1 MFIINLK
8 SKMQVKKEN
17 IKNRILQAA
26 RREFKDKNY
35 EKASIRTI
43 AEKAGVT
50 PSNIYNY
57 FENKDDLF
65 RTVLQPLINQIEIGK
80 KVLNKFEFDREP
92 GAQEDLDS
100 HHEIIIN
107 SAKIVD
113 ENREDMKILVFKSKG
128 SSLENYI
135 DSLTDWF
142 TGEFKK
148 SLCEKAQYEVDG
160 FLVHIMS
167 SIWFNSIREILMH
180 DIKGERMM
188 NIAEDLMTFIFTG
201 WRNLLEKKDID
212 CH

>member
-1 MFIINLK
+1 
-8 SKMQVKKEN
+8 MQVKKEN
-17 IKNRILQAA
+17 IKNKILQAA
-26 RREFKDKNY
+26 RQEFKAKNY

-57 FENKDDLF
+57 FEKKDDLF
-65 RTVLQPLINQIEIGK
+65 RTVLQPLINKIEIGK

-92 GAQEDLDS
+92 GVQEDLDS

-128 SSLENYI
+128 SSVENYI

-201 WRNLLEKKDID
+201 WRNLMEEKNID

>member
-1 MFIINLK
+1 
-8 SKMQVKKEN
+8 MQVKKES

-26 RREFKDKNY
+26 RREFRDKNY

-57 FENKDDLF
+57 FENKDELF
-65 RTVLQPLINQIEIGK
+65 RTILQPLINKIEVGK
-80 KVLNKFEFDREP
+80 KALNKFEFDREP
-92 GAQEDLDS
+92 EAHEDLDS
-100 HHEIIIN
+100 HHEIIID
-107 SAKIVD
+107 SARIVE
-113 ENREDMKILVFKSKG
+113 ENREDLKLLVFKSKG
-128 SSLENYI
+128 SSLENFL
-135 DSLTDWF
+135 DSLTNWF
-142 TGEFKK
+142 AEEFKK
-148 SLCEKAQYEVDG
+148 SLPEKAQYEIDG
-160 FLVHIMS
+160 FLVHVMS

-201 WRNLLEKKDID
+201 WRNLMEEKNID

>member
-1 MFIINLK
+1 
-8 SKMQVKKEN
+8 MQVKKEN

-26 RREFKDKNY
+26 RQEFKDKNY

-43 AEKAGVT
+43 AKKAGVT

-65 RTVLQPLINQIEIGK
+65 RTILQPLIHKIEIGK

-113 ENREDMKILVFKSKG
+113 ENREAMKILVFKSKG

-142 TGEFKK
+142 TEEFKK
-148 SLCEKAQYEVDG
+148 SLCEKAQYKVDG

-201 WRNLLEKKDID
+201 WRNLMEKKDID

>member
-1 MFIINLK
+1 
-8 SKMQVKKEN
+8 MQVKKEN

>member
-1 MFIINLK
+1 
-8 SKMQVKKEN
+8 MQVKKEN

-26 RREFKDKNY
+26 RQEFKDKNY

-43 AEKAGVT
+43 AKKAGVT

-65 RTVLQPLINQIEIGK
+65 RTVLQPLIHKIEIGK

-92 GAQEDLDS
+92 GAQEDLNS

-113 ENREDMKILVFKSKG
+113 ENREAMKILVFKSKG

-142 TGEFKK
+142 TEEFKK
-148 SLCEKAQYEVDG
+148 SLCEKAQYKVDG

-201 WRNLLEKKDID
+201 WRNLMEKKDID